1 MRKILLF
8 ILSFPCFVSCFG
20 DSLYVRRITDTLSSE
35 AFFGRGYT
43 KGGLKKAS
51 QFLQAEMRSIGLQV
65 QLQEFTYPVNTFPG
79 NTFLEI
85 NGKRLRP
92 GRDFIASSYSGACK
106 SSGTLQRV
114 DDSTFGNNRNKILF
128 QNMEKLTWTAN
139 TGNAF
144 YSYITLL
151 NFKDTPA
158 FYKCDIDAVM
168 IDNYKANNIIGRIR
182 GSVKPDSVVMFTAHY
197 DHLGGFGDSVYFA
210 GANDNAAG
218 VGLMLSLAKWYHD
231 HPPPFT
237 VVFIAF
243 AGEEVGGGLMGSKYF
258 IEHPAI
264 KLKNISFLINLDMVG
279 NGEEG
284 ITVVNAT
291 EFPSAFSLLQK
302 INYSKHYIS
311 HIYSRGKARNSDHY
325 LFTENGVPS
334 FFIYTMGKRK
344 AYHDVDD
351 VSSTLAL
358 PEVNDLELLITQ
370 FVDLWMNGQHAY

>member
-1 MRKILLF
+1 MRKILLLILF
-8 ILSFPCFVSCFG
+8 IPGLVECFG

-43 KGGLKKAS
+43 KGGLAKAS
-51 QFLQAEMRSIGLQV
+51 QFLQSEMHAIGLQV

-79 NTFLEI
+79 NTLLEI
-85 NGKRLRP
+85 NGKILQP
-92 GRDFIASSYSGACK
+92 GKDFIAASHSRSCK
-106 SSGTLQRV
+106 GSGTLQRV
-114 DDSTFGNNRNKILF
+114 GDSLFENKPNQIYIQNNNKI
-128 QNMEKLTWTAN
+128 TWIAN
-139 TGNAF
+139 TG
-144 YSYITLL
+144 YGSYAYIQLL
-151 NFKDTPA
+151 NYKGTPIN
-158 FYKCDIDAVM
+158 YKCDIDAVM
-168 IDNYKANNIIGRIR
+168 IEKYKANNIIGRIR

-210 GANDNAAG
+210 GTNDNAAG
-218 VGLMLSLAKWYHD
+218 VGLMLSLAKWYQA

-243 AGEEVGGGLMGSKYF
+243 AGEEVGGGLIGSKYF
-258 IEHPAI
+258 TEHPAI
-264 KLKNISFLINLDMVG
+264 KLRNISFLINLDLVG
-279 NGEEG
+279 TGEEG

-302 INYSKHYIS
+302 INKSKHYIS
-311 HIYSRGKARNSDHY
+311 NIYSRGKARNSDHY
-325 LFTENGVPS
+325 WFTENGVPS

-344 AYHDVDD
+344 AYHYVDD

-370 FVDLWMNGQHAY
+370 FVYQWMTGKHAY